1 MKRREKLRKFL
12 FDKPNKLWIL
22 IINVIINISWVFLLG
37 LFINKS
43 LVNTLIIIIVW
54 SLSLRMGKAKH
65 YSSPLKCFL
74 MQVLLFSSI
83 FLSTY
88 INIYVA
94 VVFTV
99 YAKYMFSGWADIDND
114 VEIKEDNKP
123 SFKDFTFWKPQNES
137 SVHQPLIDYLKYNA
151 ITDEY
156 LEAERLLK
164 EKVDTKTYLIY
175 KRKFIDGYSYEKISE
190 EFDISN
196 PRIKECL
203 DKCYYFLIGRLNI

>member
-1 MKRREKLRKFL
+1 MKKREKLKKFL
-12 FDKPNKLWIL
+12 FSKPDKLWIL

-99 YAKYMFSGWADIDND
+99 YSKFMFSGWADIDD
-114 VEIKEDNKP
+114 VEPEEDEKP
-123 SFKDFTFWKPQNES
+123 SFQDLTLWKCQTES

-156 LEAERLLK
+156 LQAEKLLK

-175 KRKFIDGYSYEKISE
+175 KRKFIDGYSYEKIAE

-196 PRIKECL
+196 PRIKESL

>member
-1 MKRREKLRKFL
+1 MKKKLKKLL
-12 FDKPNKLWIL
+12 FDKPNNIYIL
-22 IINVIINISWVFLLG
+22 IANVAINITWVFFLG

-43 LVNTLIIIIVW
+43 LKNTLIIIIVW
-54 SLSLRMGKAKH
+54 SLCLKMGKAKH

-74 MQVLLFSSI
+74 MQLFLFSSI

-94 VVFTV
+94 VLFTV
-99 YAKYMFSGWADIDND
+99 YSKFLFSGWADINEDE
-114 VEIKEDNKP
+114 EIIGNEKG
-123 SFKDFTFWKPQNES
+123 SIRDFGFWKPTNE
-137 SVHQPLIDYLKYNA
+137 SVHQLLIEYLKYNA
-151 ITDEY
+151 ITEEY
-156 LEAERLLK
+156 LIAEKLLK

-175 KRKFIDGYSYEKISE
+175 KRRFIDGHSYEQISQ
-190 EFDISN
+190 EFDIPN

>member
-1 MKRREKLRKFL
+1 MKEKLKRIL
-12 FDKPNKLWIL
+12 FDKPNNIFIL
-22 IINVIINISWVFLLG
+22 IANVVINITWVFLLG

-43 LVNTLIIIIVW
+43 IQNTLIIIITW

-74 MQVLLFSSI
+74 MQVLLFSSL

-94 VVFTV
+94 IIFTV
-99 YAKYMFSGWADIDND
+99 YSKYLLSGNADIDD
-114 VEIKEDNKP
+114 EEPKENEKG
-123 SFKDFTFWKPQNES
+123 DFTDLTLWKPKAEG

-151 ITDEY
+151 ITEEY

-164 EKVDTKTYLIY
+164 EKVDSKTFLIY
-175 KRKFIDGYSYEKISE
+175 KRKFIDGFSYEKIAE
-190 EFDISN
+190 EFDMSN

-203 DKCYYFLIGRLNI
+203 DKCYYYLVGRLKI